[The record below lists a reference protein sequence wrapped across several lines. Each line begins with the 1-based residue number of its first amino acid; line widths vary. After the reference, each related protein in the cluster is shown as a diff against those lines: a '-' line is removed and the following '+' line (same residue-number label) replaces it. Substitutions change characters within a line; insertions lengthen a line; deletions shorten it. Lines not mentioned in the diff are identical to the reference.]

1 MAPVR
6 NNNRSIRRLS
16 SPLLPN
22 ALLLSIS
29 MRQGT
34 TNAKLRGAAEESLAT
49 EEAERLAMND
59 KVYACLEA
67 ALASPNNKEKRTVAR
82 WEEEDYEALY
92 GKFVPEH
99 ATSAWLAK
107 RDAAYDVLVE
117 QRSGVVHALPIH
129 QADDLRA
136 YFAAEAAFE
145 RDFGTPFEVDDGEG
159 HALHLKHHL
168 LDHHRE
174 LMHRAH
180 GDPGEAF
187 KIAGEP
193 FTYCVVNPYRSDDE
207 RRVEFDQKLRRM
219 YAFYRIDGAAPRRPT
234 LERLKFVFDLP
245 NTYGKLDEQRLTYW
259 CHCRIWKDDIDTLMA
274 DAKADAA
281 LPKPPPWAIPT
292 SIFYGWGRFNAS
304 RVSLHARSIAKSAGV
319 VAMGCT
325 HVAKSAGTSLRRL
338 HKAYTYRRAYAPA
351 AAADETNHLIWKYQ
365 ESAYGNF
372 PNRGSTAAASL
383 TMTATV
389 STPDGG
395 TTRRRRPPMQHDS
408 SAPAISSSAP
418 IRTCALA
425 LYAVAT
431 RGLHPRSYGILPQPG
446 PVSRAQL

>member
-34 TNAKLRGAAEESLAT
+34 TNAKLWGAAEESLAA
-49 EEAERLAMND
+49 EEVERLAMND

-67 ALASPNNKEKRTVAR
+67 ASSPNNKEKRTVTR

-107 RDAAYDVLVE
+107 RDMVYDVLVE
-117 QRSGVVHALPIH
+117 QRSGVVHASPIH

-136 YFAAEAAFE
+136 YFAGEAAFE

-180 GDPGEAF
+180 GVPGEAF
-187 KIAGEP
+187 EIAGEP

-207 RRVEFDQKLRRM
+207 RRVEFDQKLRCM
-219 YAFYRIDGAAPRRPT
+219 YAFYRIAGAAPRRPT

-245 NTYGKLDEQRLTYW
+245 NTYGELDEQRLTYW
-259 CHCRIWKDDIDTLMA
+259 CHRRIWKDDIDTLVA
-274 DAKADAA
+274 DAKADATLLVQETTPIVPLLGNRRWPVVA
-281 LPKPPPWAIPT
+281 RGHLLYSGLREGIKIYLSKLEYAFQRPQAAEMPPRLPPCPFDRKIRR
-292 SIFYGWGRFNAS
+292 GGRNG
-304 RVSLHARSIAKSAGV
+304 VHARREIS
-319 VAMGCT
+319 GCIT
-325 HVAKSAGTSLRRL
+325 
-338 HKAYTYRRAYAPA
+338 
-351 AAADETNHLIWKYQ
+351 
-365 ESAYGNF
+365 
-372 PNRGSTAAASL
+372 TAATQGAHLPLFKSGAMDYD
-383 TMTATV
+383 TSYAT
-389 STPDGG
+389 D
-395 TTRRRRPPMQHDS
+395 
-408 SAPAISSSAP
+408 
-418 IRTCALA
+418 
-425 LYAVAT
+425 
-431 RGLHPRSYGILPQPG
+431 
-446 PVSRAQL
+446 